1 MLNIPRYHSGHSGSS
16 SSNTSPQTPHAAT
29 LTMAASITTAAT
41 TAAAPVTHTN
51 GQITPGERRISNPG
65 LDINSGVGGGGG
77 SIGVNNLIDLDLQ
90 QMLEQHQRSRKRS
103 SCISFRSEI
112 CLVDLFDGECWENN
126 ERYTLVKKLIKKNRS
141 KFEGQ

>member
-16 SSNTSPQTPHAAT
+16 SSNTSPQTPHATT

-51 GQITPGERRISNPG
+51 GQITPGERKLSNTG
-65 LDINSGVGGGGG
+65 LDVTGG
-77 SIGVNNLIDLDLQ
+77 IGVAGGTINNLIDLDLQ
-90 QMLEQHQRSRKRS
+90 QQHEQHQRSRKRS

-112 CLVDLFDGECWENN
+112 CLVDLFDGEFWVYN
-126 ERYTLVKKLIKKNRS
+126 ERYTTKRINNNK
-141 KFEGQ
+141 